1 MKIVKGKVD
10 KKIAFTAMSSG
21 CVFKPLEGDH
31 SGRLYMKI
39 QPPVDGAYLF
49 NAVRM
54 DSGIHTPDW
63 FQLNEKVEEVAA
75 QLVVEWDDD

>member
-10 KKIAFTAMSSG
+10 RDAAFVNLASG
-21 CVFKPLEGDH
+21 VVFRPLEGNH

-63 FQLNEKVEEVAA
+63 FQMSEKVEEVAA
-75 QLVVEWDDD
+75 QLIVEWDE

>member
-10 KKIAFTAMSSG
+10 KDVRFTVLPFGA
-21 CVFKPLEGDH
+21 VFKPLEGTH

-39 QPPVDGAYLF
+39 QSPVDGACLF

-54 DSGIHTPDW
+54 DSGIHKTDW
-63 FQLNEKVEEVAA
+63 FQMSEKVEEVAA
-75 QLVVEWDDD
+75 QLVVEWSE